1 MGPKAYVIFIMLL
14 YFQMLQRLISSVTVH
29 DLIMNP
35 EMNNNDRKKHSK
47 TIAMAGIGFL
57 LIAAAFTIPLASS
70 GTRSVSAQQGGNATS
85 TIVATPFDTFTANG
99 AISGSVQEQ
108 GGGNQSAAAGGGNQ
122 SAAAGGGNQSAAAG
136 GGNQAAAAGGG
147 NQSAA
152 AGGGNQS
159 AAAGGG
165 NQSAAAG
172 GGNQSAA
179 AGGGNQSAAAGG
191 GNQSGNTTLGQ
202 TVTGGGAETPY
213 VLGGNW
219 NLNVQGG
226 NVTDFAANFV
236 MVHQDGTGYHTHNI
250 TDFSAGNK
258 TAQLIQGQAT
268 SINGTADIAVNGTT
282 KWPGVDTVLTFTN
295 NAAVMTINPAAEDT
309 DNHFGG
315 QPIYGIANQVTGENG
330 TQIVQTSS
338 PASPAQAE
346 AQQGEGGGGPLG
358 GLGEQIG
365 KIFGGGQ

>member
-1 MGPKAYVIFIMLL
+1 
-14 YFQMLQRLISSVTVH
+14 MLQRLISSVTFH

-35 EMNNNDRKKHSK
+35 EMNNNNRKKHSK

-57 LIAAAFTIPLASS
+57 LIAAAFTIPFASS
-70 GTRSVSAQQGGNATS
+70 GARLVSAQQGGNTTN

-108 GGGNQSAAAGGGNQ
+108 
-122 SAAAGGGNQSAAAG
+122 
-136 GGNQAAAAGGG
+136 
-147 NQSAA
+147 
-152 AGGGNQS
+152 
-159 AAAGGG
+159 GGG

-226 NVTDFAANFV
+226 NVTNFAANFV

-346 AQQGEGGGGPLG
+346 AQGEEGGGGPLG

>member
-1 MGPKAYVIFIMLL
+1 
-14 YFQMLQRLISSVTVH
+14 MLQRLISSVTVH

-57 LIAAAFTIPLASS
+57 LIAAAFTVPFASS
-70 GTRSVSAQQGGNATS
+70 GIRSVSAQQGGNATS
-85 TIVATPFDTFTANG
+85 VIVATPFDTFTANG

-108 GGGNQSAAAGGGNQ
+108 GGGGNQSAAAGGGGGNQSAAAGGGGGNQSAAAGGGGGNQ

-136 GGNQAAAAGGG
+136 GGGG

-152 AGGGNQS
+152 AGG
-159 AAAGGG
+159 
-165 NQSAAAG
+165 
-172 GGNQSAA
+172 
-179 AGGGNQSAAAGG
+179 GGGNQSAAAGG

-258 TAQLIQGQAT
+258 TAQLIQGQPT
-268 SINGTADIAVNGTT
+268 SINGTADISVNGTT
-282 KWPGVDTVLTFTN
+282 KWPGVDTTLTFTN

-346 AQQGEGGGGPLG
+346 AQQGGGNQTGGNPLG
-358 GLGEQIG
+358 GIGEQIG
-365 KIFGGGQ
+365 RLFGGGQ

>member
-1 MGPKAYVIFIMLL
+1 MLL

-57 LIAAAFTIPLASS
+57 LIAAAFTVPFASS
-70 GTRSVSAQQGGNATS
+70 GIRSVSAQQGGNATS
-85 TIVATPFDTFTANG
+85 VIVATPFDTFTANG

-108 GGGNQSAAAGGGNQ
+108 GGGGNQSAAAGGGGGNQ
-122 SAAAGGGNQSAAAG
+122 SAAAGGG
-136 GGNQAAAAGGG
+136 GG

-152 AGGGNQS
+152 AGG
-159 AAAGGG
+159 
-165 NQSAAAG
+165 
-172 GGNQSAA
+172 
-179 AGGGNQSAAAGG
+179 GGGNQSAAAGG

-250 TDFSAGNK
+250 TDFSAGNN
-258 TAQLIQGQAT
+258 TVQLIQGQPT
-268 SINGTADIAVNGTT
+268 SINGTADISVNGTT
-282 KWPGVDTVLTFTN
+282 KWPGVDTTLTFTN

-346 AQQGEGGGGPLG
+346 AQQGGGNETGGNPLG
-358 GLGEQIG
+358 GIGEQIG
-365 KIFGGGQ
+365 RLFGGGQ

>member
-1 MGPKAYVIFIMLL
+1 
-14 YFQMLQRLISSVTVH
+14 
-29 DLIMNP
+29 MNP
-35 EMNNNDRKKHSK
+35 ETNSNNRKKHSK
-47 TIAMAGIGFL
+47 TIAMAGVGFL
-57 LIAAAFTIPLASS
+57 LIAAAFTFPFVSS
-70 GTRSVSAQQGGNATS
+70 GTQLVNAQQGGNATS
-85 TIVATPFDTFTANG
+85 VIVATPFDTFTANG

-108 GGGNQSAAAGGGNQ
+108 GGGGGNQSSAAGGGNQ
-122 SAAAGGGNQSAAAG
+122 SS
-136 GGNQAAAAGGG
+136 
-147 NQSAA
+147 
-152 AGGGNQS
+152 
-159 AAAGGG
+159 AAGGG

-191 GNQSGNTTLGQ
+191 GNQSGNITLGQ

-226 NVTDFAANFV
+226 NVTNFAANFV

-258 TAQLIQGQAT
+258 TAQLIQGQPT

-315 QPIYGIANQVTGENG
+315 QPIYGIANSVTGENG
-330 TQIVQTSS
+330 TQIVQTAS

-346 AQQGEGGGGPLG
+346 AQQGEDGGGGPLDVITNP
-358 GLGEQIG
+358 LQDL
-365 KIFGGGQ
+365 FGGGQ

>member
-1 MGPKAYVIFIMLL
+1 
-14 YFQMLQRLISSVTVH
+14 
-29 DLIMNP
+29 MNP

-47 TIAMAGIGFL
+47 TIAMAGVGFL
-57 LIAAAFTIPLASS
+57 LIAAAFTFPLASS
-70 GTRSVSAQQGGNATS
+70 GARLASAQQGGNATS
-85 TIVATPFDTFTANG
+85 VVVATPFDTFTA
-99 AISGSVQEQ
+99 S
-108 GGGNQSAAAGGGNQ
+108 
-122 SAAAGGGNQSAAAG
+122 
-136 GGNQAAAAGGG
+136 AAAGGG

-219 NLNVQGG
+219 NINVQGG
-226 NVTDFAANFV
+226 NVTDFAANFA
-236 MVHQDGTGYHTHNI
+236 MVHQDGTGYHIHNI

-258 TAQLIQGQAT
+258 TVQMIQGQET
-268 SINGTADIAVNGTT
+268 TINGTADYVVNGTT

-295 NAAVMTINPAAEDT
+295 NGAVMTINPAAEDT

-315 QPIYGIANQVTGENG
+315 QPIYGIVYSATGENG
-330 TQIVQTSS
+330 TQIAQTT
-338 PASPAQAE
+338 PPQQQAQE
-346 AQQGEGGGGPLG
+346 EQGGEEGGGGPLDVITNP
-358 GLGEQIG
+358 LQDL
-365 KIFGGGQ
+365 FGGGQ

>member
-1 MGPKAYVIFIMLL
+1 
-14 YFQMLQRLISSVTVH
+14 
-29 DLIMNP
+29 MNP

-108 GGGNQSAAAGGGNQ
+108 GGGGNQ
-122 SAAAGGGNQSAAAG
+122 SAAAGG
-136 GGNQAAAAGGG
+136 
-147 NQSAA
+147 
-152 AGGGNQS
+152 
-159 AAAGGG
+159 
-165 NQSAAAG
+165 
-172 GGNQSAA
+172 
-179 AGGGNQSAAAGG
+179 GGGNQSAAAGG

-346 AQQGEGGGGPLG
+346 AQQGGGNQTGGNPLG
-358 GLGEQIG
+358 GIGEQIG
-365 KIFGGGQ
+365 RLFGGGQ

>member
-1 MGPKAYVIFIMLL
+1 MLL

-57 LIAAAFTIPLASS
+57 LIAAAFTVPFASS
-70 GTRSVSAQQGGNATS
+70 GIRSVSAQQGGNATS
-85 TIVATPFDTFTANG
+85 VIVATPFDTFTANG

-108 GGGNQSAAAGGGNQ
+108 GGGGNQSAAAGGGGGNQ
-122 SAAAGGGNQSAAAG
+122 SAAAGG
-136 GGNQAAAAGGG
+136 
-147 NQSAA
+147 
-152 AGGGNQS
+152 
-159 AAAGGG
+159 
-165 NQSAAAG
+165 
-172 GGNQSAA
+172 
-179 AGGGNQSAAAGG
+179 GGGNQSAAAGG

-258 TAQLIQGQAT
+258 TAQLIQGQPT
-268 SINGTADIAVNGTT
+268 SINGTADISVNGTT
-282 KWPGVDTVLTFTN
+282 KWPGVATTLTFTN

-346 AQQGEGGGGPLG
+346 AQQGGGNQTGGNPLG
-358 GLGEQIG
+358 GIGEQIG
-365 KIFGGGQ
+365 RLFGGGQ

>member
-1 MGPKAYVIFIMLL
+1 
-14 YFQMLQRLISSVTVH
+14 
-29 DLIMNP
+29 MNP
-35 EMNNNDRKKHSK
+35 EMNNNNRKKHSK
-47 TIAMAGIGFL
+47 TIAMAGVGFL
-57 LIAAAFTIPLASS
+57 LIAAAFTFPFASS
-70 GTRSVSAQQGGNATS
+70 GTQLVNAQQGGNATS
-85 TIVATPFDTFTANG
+85 VIVATPFDTFTASG
-99 AISGSVQEQ
+99 VISGSVQE
-108 GGGNQSAAAGGGNQ
+108 G
-122 SAAAGGGNQSAAAG
+122 
-136 GGNQAAAAGGG
+136 
-147 NQSAA
+147 
-152 AGGGNQS
+152 

-191 GNQSGNTTLGQ
+191 GNQSGNTTLGT

-219 NLNVQGG
+219 NINVEGG

-236 MVHQDGTGYHTHNI
+236 MVHQDGTGYHAHNI

-258 TAQLIQGQAT
+258 TVQLIQGQPT
-268 SINGTADIAVNGTT
+268 SINGTADISLNGTT

-295 NAAVMTINPAAEDT
+295 NAAVMTINPAAEGT

-330 TQIVQTSS
+330 TQIVQTTS

-346 AQQGEGGGGPLG
+346 AQQGEEGGGGPLDVITNP
-358 GLGEQIG
+358 LQDL
-365 KIFGGGQ
+365 FGGGQ

>member
-1 MGPKAYVIFIMLL
+1 MLL

-57 LIAAAFTIPLASS
+57 LIAAAFTVPFASS
-70 GTRSVSAQQGGNATS
+70 GIRSVSAQQGGNATS
-85 TIVATPFDTFTANG
+85 VIVATPFDTFTANG

-108 GGGNQSAAAGGGNQ
+108 GGGGNQSAAAGGGGGNQ
-122 SAAAGGGNQSAAAG
+122 SAAAGGG
-136 GGNQAAAAGGG
+136 GG

-152 AGGGNQS
+152 A
-159 AAAGGG
+159 AGG
-165 NQSAAAG
+165 
-172 GGNQSAA
+172 
-179 AGGGNQSAAAGG
+179 GGGNQSAAAGG

-250 TDFSAGNK
+250 TDFSAGNN
-258 TAQLIQGQAT
+258 TVQLIQGQPT
-268 SINGTADIAVNGTT
+268 SINGTADISVNGTT
-282 KWPGVDTVLTFTN
+282 KWPGVDTTLTFTN

-346 AQQGEGGGGPLG
+346 AQQGGGNQTGGNPLG
-358 GLGEQIG
+358 GIGEQIG
-365 KIFGGGQ
+365 RLFGGGQ

>member
-1 MGPKAYVIFIMLL
+1 MLL

-57 LIAAAFTIPLASS
+57 LIAAAFTVPFASS
-70 GTRSVSAQQGGNATS
+70 GIRSVSAQQGGNATS
-85 TIVATPFDTFTANG
+85 VIVATPFDTFTANG

-108 GGGNQSAAAGGGNQ
+108 GGGGNQ
-122 SAAAGGGNQSAAAG
+122 SAAAGG
-136 GGNQAAAAGGG
+136 
-147 NQSAA
+147 
-152 AGGGNQS
+152 
-159 AAAGGG
+159 GGG

-258 TAQLIQGQAT
+258 TAQLIQGQPT
-268 SINGTADIAVNGTT
+268 SINGTADISVNGTT
-282 KWPGVDTVLTFTN
+282 KWPGVDTTLTFTN

-346 AQQGEGGGGPLG
+346 AQQGGGNQTGGNPLG
-358 GLGEQIG
+358 GIGEQIG
-365 KIFGGGQ
+365 RLFGGGQ

>member
-1 MGPKAYVIFIMLL
+1 MLL

-57 LIAAAFTIPLASS
+57 LIAAAFTVPFASS
-70 GTRSVSAQQGGNATS
+70 GIRSVSAQQGGNATS
-85 TIVATPFDTFTANG
+85 VIVATPFDTFTANG

-108 GGGNQSAAAGGGNQ
+108 GGGGNQSAAAGGGGGNQ
-122 SAAAGGGNQSAAAG
+122 SAAAGG
-136 GGNQAAAAGGG
+136 
-147 NQSAA
+147 
-152 AGGGNQS
+152 
-159 AAAGGG
+159 
-165 NQSAAAG
+165 G

-250 TDFSAGNK
+250 TDFSAGNN
-258 TAQLIQGQAT
+258 TVQLIQGQPT
-268 SINGTADIAVNGTT
+268 SINGTADISVNGTT
-282 KWPGVDTVLTFTN
+282 KWPGVDTTLTFTN

-346 AQQGEGGGGPLG
+346 AQQGGGNQTGGNPLG
-358 GLGEQIG
+358 GIGEQIG
-365 KIFGGGQ
+365 RLFGGGQ

>member
-1 MGPKAYVIFIMLL
+1 
-14 YFQMLQRLISSVTVH
+14 MLQRLISSVTVH

-35 EMNNNDRKKHSK
+35 EMNNNDRKTHSK

-70 GTRSVSAQQGGNATS
+70 GARLASAQQGGNATS
-85 TIVATPFDTFTANG
+85 VVVATPFDTFTASG
-99 AISGSVQEQ
+99 VISGSVQEQ
-108 GGGNQSAAAGGGNQ
+108 G
-122 SAAAGGGNQSAAAG
+122 
-136 GGNQAAAAGGG
+136 
-147 NQSAA
+147 
-152 AGGGNQS
+152 
-159 AAAGGG
+159 GGG

-219 NLNVQGG
+219 NINVQGG
-226 NVTDFAANFV
+226 NVTDFAANFA
-236 MVHQDGTGYHTHNI
+236 MVHQDGTGYHIHNI

-258 TAQLIQGQAT
+258 TVQMIQGQET
-268 SINGTADIAVNGTT
+268 TINGTADYVVNGTT

-295 NAAVMTINPAAEDT
+295 NGAVMTINPAAEDT

-315 QPIYGIANQVTGENG
+315 QPIYGIVYSATGENG
-330 TQIVQTSS
+330 TQIAQTT
-338 PASPAQAE
+338 PPQQQAQE
-346 AQQGEGGGGPLG
+346 EQGGEEGGGGPLG
-358 GLGEQIG
+358 AITEPLQDL
-365 KIFGGGQ
+365 FGGGNR

>member
-1 MGPKAYVIFIMLL
+1 
-14 YFQMLQRLISSVTVH
+14 
-29 DLIMNP
+29 
-35 EMNNNDRKKHSK
+35 
-47 TIAMAGIGFL
+47 MAGIGFL

-70 GTRSVSAQQGGNATS
+70 GARLASAQQGGNATS
-85 TIVATPFDTFTANG
+85 VVVATPFDTFTASG
-99 AISGSVQEQ
+99 VISGSVQEQ
-108 GGGNQSAAAGGGNQ
+108 GG
-122 SAAAGGGNQSAAAG
+122 
-136 GGNQAAAAGGG
+136 
-147 NQSAA
+147 
-152 AGGGNQS
+152 
-159 AAAGGG
+159 
-165 NQSAAAG
+165 G

-219 NLNVQGG
+219 NINVQGG
-226 NVTDFAANFV
+226 NVTDFAANFA

-258 TAQLIQGQAT
+258 PVKMIQGQET
-268 SINGTADIAVNGTT
+268 TINGTADYLVNGTT

-315 QPIYGIANQVTGENG
+315 QPIYGIVYSATGENG
-330 TQIVQTSS
+330 TQIAQTA
-338 PASPAQAE
+338 PPPPPQQQAQE
-346 AQQGEGGGGPLG
+346 EEGGGGPLDVITNP
-358 GLGEQIG
+358 LQDL
-365 KIFGGGQ
+365 FGGGK

>member
-1 MGPKAYVIFIMLL
+1 
-14 YFQMLQRLISSVTVH
+14 MLQRLISSVTFH

-57 LIAAAFTIPLASS
+57 LIAAAFTVPFASS
-70 GTRSVSAQQGGNATS
+70 GIRSVSAQQGGNATS
-85 TIVATPFDTFTANG
+85 VIVATPFDTFTASG
-99 AISGSVQEQ
+99 VISASVQEQ
-108 GGGNQSAAAGGGNQ
+108 G
-122 SAAAGGGNQSAAAG
+122 
-136 GGNQAAAAGGG
+136 
-147 NQSAA
+147 
-152 AGGGNQS
+152 GGGNQS

-226 NVTDFAANFV
+226 NVTNFAANFV

-268 SINGTADIAVNGTT
+268 SINGTADISVNGTT
-282 KWPGVDTVLTFTN
+282 KWPGVDTTLTFTN

-315 QPIYGIANQVTGENG
+315 QPIYAIANQVTGENG

-338 PASPAQAE
+338 AASPAQAA
-346 AQQGEGGGGPLG
+346 AQQGGNETGGGNPLG
-358 GLGEQIG
+358 GIGEQIG
-365 KIFGGGQ
+365 RLFGGGQ

>member
-1 MGPKAYVIFIMLL
+1 
-14 YFQMLQRLISSVTVH
+14 
-29 DLIMNP
+29 MNP

-47 TIAMAGIGFL
+47 TIAMAGVGFL
-57 LIAAAFTIPLASS
+57 LIAAAFTFPFVSS
-70 GTRSVSAQQGGNATS
+70 GTQLVNAQQGGNATS
-85 TIVATPFDTFTANG
+85 VIVATPFDTFTASG
-99 AISGSVQEQ
+99 VISGSVQEQ
-108 GGGNQSAAAGGGNQ
+108 
-122 SAAAGGGNQSAAAG
+122 
-136 GGNQAAAAGGG
+136 
-147 NQSAA
+147 
-152 AGGGNQS
+152 

-191 GNQSGNTTLGQ
+191 GNQSGNTTLGT

-219 NLNVQGG
+219 NINVEGG

-236 MVHQDGTGYHTHNI
+236 MVHQDGTGYHTHNF

-258 TAQLIQGQAT
+258 TVQMIQGQET
-268 SINGTADIAVNGTT
+268 SINGTADIAVNGTV
-282 KWPGVDTVLTFTN
+282 KWPGVDTTLTFTN

-315 QPIYGIANQVTGENG
+315 QPIYGIVYQATGENG
-330 TQIVQTSS
+330 TQIAQTT
-338 PASPAQAE
+338 PPQQQAQE
-346 AQQGEGGGGPLG
+346 EEGGGEEGGGGPLDVITNP
-358 GLGEQIG
+358 LQDL
-365 KIFGGGQ
+365 FGGGQ

>member
-1 MGPKAYVIFIMLL
+1 MLL

-57 LIAAAFTIPLASS
+57 LIAAAFTVPFASS
-70 GTRSVSAQQGGNATS
+70 GIRSVSAQQGGNATS
-85 TIVATPFDTFTANG
+85 VIVATPFDTFTANG

-108 GGGNQSAAAGGGNQ
+108 GGGGNQSAAGGGGGNQSAAGGGGGNQ
-122 SAAAGGGNQSAAAG
+122 SAAAGG
-136 GGNQAAAAGGG
+136 
-147 NQSAA
+147 
-152 AGGGNQS
+152 
-159 AAAGGG
+159 
-165 NQSAAAG
+165 
-172 GGNQSAA
+172 
-179 AGGGNQSAAAGG
+179 GGGNQSAAAGG

-250 TDFSAGNK
+250 TDFSAGNN
-258 TAQLIQGQAT
+258 TVQLIQGQPT
-268 SINGTADIAVNGTT
+268 SINGTADISVNGTT
-282 KWPGVDTVLTFTN
+282 KWPGVDTTLTFTN

-346 AQQGEGGGGPLG
+346 AQQGGGNQTGGNPLG
-358 GLGEQIG
+358 GIGEQIG
-365 KIFGGGQ
+365 RLFGGGQ

>member
-1 MGPKAYVIFIMLL
+1 
-14 YFQMLQRLISSVTVH
+14 
-29 DLIMNP
+29 
-35 EMNNNDRKKHSK
+35 
-47 TIAMAGIGFL
+47 
-57 LIAAAFTIPLASS
+57 
-70 GTRSVSAQQGGNATS
+70 
-85 TIVATPFDTFTANG
+85 
-99 AISGSVQEQ
+99 
-108 GGGNQSAAAGGGNQ
+108 
-122 SAAAGGGNQSAAAG
+122 
-136 GGNQAAAAGGG
+136 
-147 NQSAA
+147 
-152 AGGGNQS
+152 
-159 AAAGGG
+159 
-165 NQSAAAG
+165 
-172 GGNQSAA
+172 
-179 AGGGNQSAAAGG
+179 
-191 GNQSGNTTLGQ
+191 LGQ

-226 NVTDFAANFV
+226 NVTNFAANFV

-346 AQQGEGGGGPLG
+346 AQQGEGGGGGPLG

>member
-1 MGPKAYVIFIMLL
+1 MLL

-57 LIAAAFTIPLASS
+57 LIAAAFTVPFASS
-70 GTRSVSAQQGGNATS
+70 GIRSVSAQQGGNATS
-85 TIVATPFDTFTANG
+85 VIVATPFDTFTANG

-108 GGGNQSAAAGGGNQ
+108 GGGGNQSAAAGGGGGNQ
-122 SAAAGGGNQSAAAG
+122 SAAAGG
-136 GGNQAAAAGGG
+136 
-147 NQSAA
+147 
-152 AGGGNQS
+152 
-159 AAAGGG
+159 
-165 NQSAAAG
+165 G

-258 TAQLIQGQAT
+258 TAQLIQGQPT
-268 SINGTADIAVNGTT
+268 SINGTADISVNGTT
-282 KWPGVDTVLTFTN
+282 KWPGVNTTLTFTN

-346 AQQGEGGGGPLG
+346 AQQGGGNQTGGNPLG
-358 GLGEQIG
+358 GIGEQIG
-365 KIFGGGQ
+365 RLFGGGQ

>member
-1 MGPKAYVIFIMLL
+1 LL
-14 YFQMLQRLISSVTVH
+14 PFHMLQRLISSITFH

-35 EMNNNDRKKHSK
+35 EMNNNDRKTHSK

-57 LIAAAFTIPLASS
+57 LIAAALTIPLASS
-70 GTRSVSAQQGGNATS
+70 GTRLASAQQGGNATS
-85 TIVATPFDTFTANG
+85 VVVATPFDTFTANG

-108 GGGNQSAAAGGGNQ
+108 GG
-122 SAAAGGGNQSAAAG
+122 
-136 GGNQAAAAGGG
+136 
-147 NQSAA
+147 
-152 AGGGNQS
+152 GGGNQS

-226 NVTDFAANFV
+226 NVTNFAANFA
-236 MVHQDGTGYHTHNI
+236 MVHQDGTGYHIHNI
-250 TDFSAGNK
+250 TDFSAGNN
-258 TAQLIQGQAT
+258 TVQLIQGQPT
-268 SINGTADIAVNGTT
+268 SINGTADISVNGTT

-330 TQIVQTSS
+330 TQIVQTTS

-346 AQQGEGGGGPLG
+346 AQQGEDGGGGPLDVITNP
-358 GLGEQIG
+358 LQDL
-365 KIFGGGQ
+365 FGGGQ

>member
-1 MGPKAYVIFIMLL
+1 LL

-35 EMNNNDRKKHSK
+35 EMNNNDRKTHSK

-70 GTRSVSAQQGGNATS
+70 GARLASAQQGGNATS
-85 TIVATPFDTFTANG
+85 VVVATPFDTFTASG
-99 AISGSVQEQ
+99 VISGSVQEQ
-108 GGGNQSAAAGGGNQ
+108 GG
-122 SAAAGGGNQSAAAG
+122 
-136 GGNQAAAAGGG
+136 
-147 NQSAA
+147 
-152 AGGGNQS
+152 
-159 AAAGGG
+159 
-165 NQSAAAG
+165 G

-219 NLNVQGG
+219 NINVQGG
-226 NVTDFAANFV
+226 NVTDFAANFA
-236 MVHQDGTGYHTHNI
+236 MVHQDGTGYHIHNI

-258 TAQLIQGQAT
+258 TVQMIQGQET
-268 SINGTADIAVNGTT
+268 TINGTADYVVNGTT

-295 NAAVMTINPAAEDT
+295 NGAVMTINPAAEDT

-315 QPIYGIANQVTGENG
+315 QPIYGIVYSATGENG
-330 TQIVQTSS
+330 TQIAQTT
-338 PASPAQAE
+338 PPQQQAQE
-346 AQQGEGGGGPLG
+346 EQGGEEGGGGPLG
-358 GLGEQIG
+358 AITEPLQDL
-365 KIFGGGQ
+365 FGGGNR